1 MCRWSPIR
9 TARENGPTA
18 SAIPFGWIILLSM
31 AHALLGFVYL
41 PSAARCR
48 LRCLTSQS
56 SFDHFVGSQQDR
68 FGEFDTK
75 RSRSS
80 QVYCQLELCWLFDGE
95 IRWLC
100 TSENFVDIG
109 GRTAIHIIDVWSI
122 GDEAANIDKIAGFV
136 NHRKSLFSGKLD
148 YARSLTEGKGID
160 EQ

>member
-1 MCRWSPIR
+1 MALSCRWRSRPQHHKQ
-9 TARENGPTA
+9 T
-18 SAIPFGWIILLSM
+18 
-31 AHALLGFVYL
+31 HALQQI
-41 PSAARCR
+41 A
-48 LRCLTSQS
+48 S

-148 YARSLTEGKGID
+148 YARPLTEGKGID